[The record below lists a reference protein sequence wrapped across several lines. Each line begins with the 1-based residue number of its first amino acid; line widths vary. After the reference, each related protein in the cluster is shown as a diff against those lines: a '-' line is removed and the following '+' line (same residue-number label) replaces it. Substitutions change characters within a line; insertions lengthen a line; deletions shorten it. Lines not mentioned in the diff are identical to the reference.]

1 MPQALNLVARGHG
14 DGDDVL
20 GGLSER
26 HVEQGLEPAARLD
39 LGTGPLGV
47 VRAERSSRSAW
58 NALAAGGR
66 CSGARFLR
74 TPSHVKASLTATKVE
89 RSLLAAERSVW
100 VAGVVDEGVVV
111 RREVVWPVSVVVAV
125 DMGTWDLLGGG
136 GWEGPAA

>member
-100 VAGVVDEGVVV
+100 VAGVVVVGVVV
-111 RREVVWPVSVVVAV
+111 R
-125 DMGTWDLLGGG
+125 
-136 GWEGPAA
+136 